1 MRDCLNHRA
10 GFDRVLMTVAATF
23 FTVSAGSALAQDQA
37 RSSAAELAIEAA
49 IPRPEPANVPPPTAS
64 DIKLDTTATLQDA
77 PKGAAKETSKE
88 AAKEPVKAEAAPAP
102 DKVETKP
109 SDVATTPA
117 ADAPKSET
125 AKTEPATAEPLKSE
139 AAKSEP
145 AKSEPAKADTAAAPA
160 ATPAAPAA
168 AAATPAAEPVKA
180 ASNVPAADQPVADKL
195 KDIIGAKTSRHFD
208 RKNERAAIE
217 KFYGARDFAPVW
229 TQAGSLTA
237 AAKGVIARL
246 KDAASD
252 GLNPA
257 DYPVPDFAAA
267 TTPDA
272 LADAEL
278 KLTASMFD
286 YARQA
291 QSGRMHWSQVSA
303 DILYPEHPTDP
314 NEVLTK
320 VSTAADAS
328 AALDSYNPPQKLYKE
343 LKAKLAQL
351 RGQGDGSVI
360 EITDGPALKYTPAKG
375 KKQAEVVVQDPRVP
389 QLRAKLGLTEN
400 ASDDHYDAAVA
411 EAVRKFQ
418 DGAEIKATGVLDD
431 KTVKALNSPKRDKQ
445 IDTVLVNM
453 ERWRWLPRDLGAPS
467 LGDAYVIL
475 NIPDYT
481 LKVMQ
486 RGQQVWTTRVVT
498 GKPGQHATPL
508 LTETMKYI
516 TVNPTWNVPP
526 SIVYGE
532 YLPALQQDPT
542 VLQRMGL
549 KLEQN
554 RDGSVHISQP
564 PGEANA
570 LGRIRFNFPNKFLV
584 YQHDT
589 PDKNLFARED
599 RAFSH
604 GCMRVQYPDQYASVL
619 LNIAMP
625 GEKYTPE
632 RVRSMY
638 GSGEVDLKFPTPI
651 PVNITYQTA
660 FVDDGGKLQFRKD
673 VYGRDATMINILKN
687 GRGKDLETI
696 VAHSQP
702 SYSRPATTLPS
713 GVAIANNGGGFGSS
727 GPNFFERLFGA
738 PTPPPAP
745 VGRRPQQQRVFTR

>member
-1 MRDCLNHRA
+1 MRNCLNHRA

-23 FTVSAGSALAQDQA
+23 LTVSASSALAQDQA

-49 IPRPEPANVPPPTAS
+49 IPRPEPANVPPPTAA
-64 DIKLDTTATLQDA
+64 DIKLDTTATVQDS
-77 PKGAAKETSKE
+77 AKEP
-88 AAKEPVKAEAAPAP
+88 KEPVKADVAPAP

-109 SDVATTPA
+109 SELAN
-117 ADAPKSET
+117 S
-125 AKTEPATAEPLKSE
+125 PAT
-139 AAKSEP
+139 
-145 AKSEPAKADTAAAPA
+145 

-168 AAATPAAEPVKA
+168 PAAAPAAEPVKA
-180 ASNVPAADQPVADKL
+180 ASNVPAADQPVADRL

-208 RKNERAAIE
+208 RKNERAAVE

-229 TQAGSLTA
+229 TQGGTLTA

-257 DYPVPDFAAA
+257 DYPAPDFAAA

-286 YARQA
+286 YARHA
-291 QSGRMHWSQVSA
+291 QSGRMHWSQVSG
-303 DILYPEHPTDP
+303 DILYPEHPVDP
-314 NEVLTK
+314 NEVLAK
-320 VSTAADAS
+320 VTTAADAS
-328 AALDSYNPPQKLYKE
+328 AALDSYNPPHKLYKE
-343 LKAKLAQL
+343 LKAKLAEL
-351 RGQGDGSVI
+351 RGQGNGPAI
-360 EITDGPALKYTPAKG
+360 EIADGPALKYTAAS
-375 KKQAEVVVQDPRVP
+375 KKQAEIVVEDPRVP
-389 QLRAKLGLTEN
+389 QLRAKLGLAEN
-400 ASDDHYDAAVA
+400 GSDTRYDAAVA
-411 EAVRKFQ
+411 DAVRKFQ
-418 DGAEIKATGVLDD
+418 SSAELKPTGILDD
-431 KTVKALNSPKRDKQ
+431 KTVNALNTPKRDKQ
-445 IDTVLVNM
+445 IDVVLVNM
-453 ERWRWLPRDLGAPS
+453 ERWRWLPRDLGAPA

-475 NIPDYT
+475 NIPDFT

-498 GKPGQHATPL
+498 GKPGKHATPL

-526 SIVYGE
+526 SIVYNE

-549 KLEQN
+549 RLEQN

-570 LGRIRFNFPNKFLV
+570 LGRVRFNFPNKFLV

-589 PDKNLFARED
+589 PDKHLFAKEE

-604 GCMRVQYPDQYASVL
+604 GCMRVQNPDQYASVL
-619 LNIAMP
+619 LNIVMP
-625 GEKYTPE
+625 NEKCTPE
-632 RVRSMY
+632 RIRSMY
-638 GSGEVDLKFPTPI
+638 GKSEIDLKFPTPI

-660 FVDDGGKLQFRKD
+660 FVDDAGKLQFRKD
-673 VYGRDATMINILKN
+673 IYGRDAAMINVLKN
-687 GRGKDLETI
+687 NRGKDLEAV

-713 GVAIANNGGGFGSS
+713 GVAVANNGGGFGSS

-738 PTPPPAP
+738 PTQAVPPAP

>member
-23 FTVSAGSALAQDQA
+23 LTVSASSALAQDQA

-64 DIKLDTTATLQDA
+64 DIKLDTTATVQDS
-77 PKGAAKETSKE
+77 AKEL
-88 AAKEPVKAEAAPAP
+88 AKEPVKAEAAPAP
-102 DKVETKP
+102 APEKVETKP

-117 ADAPKSET
+117 PEAPKSDT
-125 AKTEPATAEPLKSE
+125 
-139 AAKSEP
+139 AKSEP
-145 AKSEPAKADTAAAPA
+145 AQTEPAKTEAAKTEAAPA
-160 ATPAAPAA
+160 ASATVAAP
-168 AAATPAAEPVKA
+168 AEPVKA

-195 KDIIGAKTSRHFD
+195 KDLIGAKASRHFD

-267 TTPDA
+267 TSPDA

-286 YARQA
+286 YARHA

-303 DILYPEHPTDP
+303 DILYPEHPVDP
-314 NEVLTK
+314 SEVLAK
-320 VSTAADAS
+320 VTTASDAS
-328 AALDSYNPPQKLYKE
+328 AALDSYNPPHKLYKE
-343 LKAKLAQL
+343 LKAKLAEL
-351 RGQGDGSVI
+351 RGQGSGLAI
-360 EITDGPALKYTPAKG
+360 EIADGPALKYTPAG
-375 KKQAEVVVQDPRVP
+375 KKQAEIVVDDPRVP
-389 QLRAKLGLTEN
+389 QLRAKLGITEN
-400 ASDDHYDAAVA
+400 ASNTRYDATVA

-418 DGAEIKATGVLDD
+418 NGAEMKPTGILDD
-431 KTVKALNSPKRDKQ
+431 RTVKALNTPKRDKQ
-445 IDTVLVNM
+445 IDVVLVNM
-453 ERWRWLPRDLGAPS
+453 ERWRWLPRDLGVPA
-467 LGDAYVIL
+467 LGGAYVIL

-486 RGQQVWTTRVVT
+486 HGQQVWTTRVVT

-526 SIVYGE
+526 SIVYNE

-589 PDKNLFARED
+589 PDKHLFAKED

-604 GCMRVQYPDQYASVL
+604 GCMRVQNPDQYASVL
-619 LNIAMP
+619 LNITMP
-625 GEKYTPE
+625 NEKYTPE
-632 RVRSMY
+632 RIRSMY
-638 GSGEVDLKFPTPI
+638 GKSEIDLKFPTPI

-660 FVDDGGKLQFRKD
+660 FVDDAGKLQFRKD
-673 VYGRDATMINILKN
+673 VYGRDATMLNILKN
-687 GRGKDLETI
+687 GRGKDLENV

-745 VGRRPQQQRVFTR
+745 VGRRPQRVFTR

>member
-23 FTVSAGSALAQDQA
+23 LTVSASSALAQDQA

-64 DIKLDTTATLQDA
+64 DIKLDTTAAIQE
-77 PKGAAKETSKE
+77 PAKE
-88 AAKEPVKAEAAPAP
+88 AVKAEAAPAP
-102 DKVETKP
+102 DKDKVESKP
-109 SDVATTPA
+109 SDVAATPPPE
-117 ADAPKSET
+117 APKSET
-125 AKTEPATAEPLKSE
+125 
-139 AAKSEP
+139 AKSEP
-145 AKSEPAKADTAAAPA
+145 AKSEPAKTEPVKADTATATPTAPSAPAVA
-160 ATPAAPAA
+160 ATPAS
-168 AAATPAAEPVKA
+168 EPVKA

-229 TQAGSLTA
+229 TQGGSLTP

-257 DYPVPDFAAA
+257 DYQLPDFAAA

-291 QSGRMHWSQVSA
+291 QSGRMHWSQVSG

-314 NEVLTK
+314 SDVLAK
-320 VSTAADAS
+320 VTSATDAS

-343 LKAKLAQL
+343 LKAKLAEL
-351 RGQGDGSVI
+351 RGQGNGPVI
-360 EITDGPALKYTPAKG
+360 EIADGPALKYTPAG
-375 KKQAEVVVQDPRVP
+375 KKRAEIVVEDPRVP
-389 QLRAKLGLTEN
+389 QLRAKLGLAEN
-400 ASDDHYDAAVA
+400 ASDTRYDAAVA

-418 DGAEIKATGVLDD
+418 NGAEIKATGILDD
-431 KTVKALNSPKRDKQ
+431 KTVKAINTPKRDKQ
-445 IDTVLVNM
+445 IDVVLVNM
-453 ERWRWLPRDLGAPS
+453 ERWRWLPRDLGVPA

-498 GKPGQHATPL
+498 GKPGTHATPL

-526 SIVYGE
+526 SIVYNE

-589 PDKNLFARED
+589 PDKNLFTRDE

-604 GCMRVQYPDQYASVL
+604 GCMRVQNPDQYASIL
-619 LNIAMP
+619 LNIALP
-625 GEKYTPE
+625 NEKYTPE

-638 GSGEVDLKFPTPI
+638 GKGEVDLKFPTPI

-687 GRGKDLETI
+687 GRGKDLENV

-702 SYSRPATTLPS
+702 SYSRPATTLPN
-713 GVAIANNGGGFGSS
+713 GVLAANNGGSS
-727 GPNFFERLFGA
+727 GLNFFERLFGA